1 MVIFEIRKSE
11 ITKWAWFGMHYLNR
25 AQQACKFLFGF
36 KIYHRFEHANWKLN
50 SYMGSMQHMLRRA
63 VRGSHLIASGISD
76 WATWSQLF
84 RVVTN
89 NTNYGKET
97 PCKTWKSICLLF
109 SSQSNLNLNS
119 SLIVR
124 DRVRTCFR
132 RHSKS
137 QNEKT
142 GGTNLKHGDSGSYR
156 FAKKT
161 HFYGFAAQV
170 LI

>member
-1 MVIFEIRKSE
+1 
-11 ITKWAWFGMHYLNR
+11 
-25 AQQACKFLFGF
+25 
-36 KIYHRFEHANWKLN
+36 
-50 SYMGSMQHMLRRA
+50 MQHMLRRA
-63 VRGSHLIASGISD
+63 VRSSHLIASGISD

-124 DRVRTCFR
+124 DRVRIRVFNVT
-132 RHSKS
+132 
-137 QNEKT
+137 QNRKT
-142 GGTNLKHGDSGSYR
+142 KKRVGLTWNIEIPDLLFR
-156 FAKKT
+156 FAKKA
-161 HFYGFAAQV
+161 HWLKNLRLCCSSFNSILWSLKLDV
-170 LI
+170 

>member
-1 MVIFEIRKSE
+1 
-11 ITKWAWFGMHYLNR
+11 
-25 AQQACKFLFGF
+25 
-36 KIYHRFEHANWKLN
+36 
-50 SYMGSMQHMLRRA
+50 MGSMQHMLRRA
-63 VRGSHLIASGISD
+63 VRSSHLIASGISD

-124 DRVRTCFR
+124 DRVRIRVFNVTQNRETKKRVGLTWNYDIPDHLDLIKKFTALLLKFWFNPLVVKIGCLKSER
-132 RHSKS
+132 RSFMSNVHISK
-137 QNEKT
+137 
-142 GGTNLKHGDSGSYR
+142 GT
-156 FAKKT
+156 
-161 HFYGFAAQV
+161 AQK
-170 LI
+170 IY

>member
-1 MVIFEIRKSE
+1 
-11 ITKWAWFGMHYLNR
+11 
-25 AQQACKFLFGF
+25 
-36 KIYHRFEHANWKLN
+36 
-50 SYMGSMQHMLRRA
+50 MGSMQHMLRRA

-109 SSQSNLNLNS
+109 SSQCNLNLNSS

-124 DRVRTCFR
+124 DRVRICFQ
-132 RHSKS
+132 RHL

-142 GGTNLKHGDSGSYR
+142 SKTYYVLARVATLR
-156 FAKKT
+156 FWT
-161 HFYGFAAQV
+161 FYNCQKVCLVNRVSKNYTITLQF
-170 LI
+170 

>member
-1 MVIFEIRKSE
+1 
-11 ITKWAWFGMHYLNR
+11 
-25 AQQACKFLFGF
+25 
-36 KIYHRFEHANWKLN
+36 
-50 SYMGSMQHMLRRA
+50 MGSMQHMLRRA

-124 DRVRTCFR
+124 DRVRTCFQ

-142 GGTNLKHGDSGSYR
+142 SGTNLKHWDSGSFR
-156 FAKKT
+156 FAKKAHCMIKKFT
-161 HFYGFAAQV
+161 ALLLKFWFNHLVVKIGCFKNEKKSLMSNV
-170 LI
+170 

>member
-1 MVIFEIRKSE
+1 
-11 ITKWAWFGMHYLNR
+11 
-25 AQQACKFLFGF
+25 
-36 KIYHRFEHANWKLN
+36 
-50 SYMGSMQHMLRRA
+50 MQHMLRRA

-119 SLIVR
+119 SLIVQ
-124 DRVRTCFR
+124 DRVRTR
-132 RHSKS
+132 LVKVSYSQKQISKFS
-137 QNEKT
+137 FQPKT
-142 GGTNLKHGDSGSYR
+142 KLKYFCNPAIASKIGQIKNNGSISCSLVIIY
-156 FAKKT
+156 
-161 HFYGFAAQV
+161 
-170 LI
+170 II

>member
-1 MVIFEIRKSE
+1 
-11 ITKWAWFGMHYLNR
+11 
-25 AQQACKFLFGF
+25 
-36 KIYHRFEHANWKLN
+36 
-50 SYMGSMQHMLRRA
+50 MQHMLRRA
-63 VRGSHLIASGISD
+63 VRSSHLIASGISD

-124 DRVRTCFR
+124 DRVRIRVFNVT
-132 RHSKS
+132 
-137 QNEKT
+137 QNRKT
-142 GGTNLKHGDSGSYR
+142 KKRVGLTWNIEIPDLLFR
-156 FAKKT
+156 FAKKK
-161 HFYGFAAQV
+161 HWLRNLRLCCSSFDSILWSLKLDV
-170 LI
+170 